1 VESYQ
6 DVNKWIEELDIAEG
20 LKQLL
25 IDTGLTIESTVRYGY
40 QEVSEILQRDPYV
53 GKIIVEAAQKVI
65 QEIHS
70 GRCIIMNCEDQNVY
84 LILKLYF
91 AILH

>member
-6 DVNKWIEELDIAEG
+6 DVNDWIEKLDIAEG

-25 IDTGLTIESTVRYGY
+25 IDTSLTIESTVRYGY
-40 QEVSEILQRDPYV
+40 QEVSEILQIDPYV

-65 QEIHS
+65 QERYTQADVS
-70 GRCIIMNCEDQNVY
+70 S
-84 LILKLYF
+84 
-91 AILH
+91 